1 MRVSIRLNELDVDV
15 DAITC
20 VLNTAF
26 QNVGGPQFTRDF
38 PEICRRALVA
48 RCGSAR
54 DDAKSADFRKRGD
67 NFVLDALSKK
77 RVLLVRAQILER
89 KNGDALIKNRDKS
102 SGWNRN
108 GSGLRRMRW
117 VLPQKEP
124 QSSSEKQPDK
134 NRRYDQPGF
143 QTR

>member
-20 VLNTAF
+20 FLNTAF
-26 QNVGGPQFTRDF
+26 ENVGDTQFTRDF
-38 PEICRRALVA
+38 PEICRRALVS

-67 NFVLDALSKK
+67 NFVLNALSKK
-77 RVLLVRAQILER
+77 RVLLVRAQILEW

-102 SGWNRN
+102 SRWERN
-108 GSGLRRMRW
+108 GRGLRRMRW
-117 VLPQKEP
+117 VLTQKEP
-124 QSSSEKQPDK
+124 ESSSQK
-134 NRRYDQPGF
+134 
-143 QTR
+143 